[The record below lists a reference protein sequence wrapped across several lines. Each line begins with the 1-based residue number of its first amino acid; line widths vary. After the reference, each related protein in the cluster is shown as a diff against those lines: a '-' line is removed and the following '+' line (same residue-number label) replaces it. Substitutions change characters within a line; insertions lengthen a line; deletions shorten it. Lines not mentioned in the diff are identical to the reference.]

1 MNNPDLPDV
10 LLVCCRDANG
20 RIVTLT
26 RQTPIKEK
34 MEIEGWPAV
43 STSDPDLHAFTQHV
57 SSEADALKRSDS
69 GLVRVVEDLIDVLIN
84 RGLFQFT
91 DLPDAVQVKLMVRRQ
106 TRASLSNRL
115 PPLFLDD
122 DKGLL

>member
-10 LLVCCRDANG
+10 LLASCRDADG

-26 RQTPIKEK
+26 RQTPFKEE
-34 MEIEGWPAV
+34 MENEGWPAM
-43 STSDPDLHAFTQHV
+43 STSDPGLHVFTQHV
-57 SSEADALKRSDS
+57 PNEADALKRSDS

-84 RGLFQFT
+84 RGVFQFT